1 VNNGVIRP
9 EFADSAARVVS
20 DTADILRTYIQNT
33 VEDSL
38 AEIRTGIDSINTN
51 LTAIS
56 RYDTTLANKTG
67 DGDYIWGIAGDT
79 TWPGSF
85 YKVSTKNKW
94 FRADTSV
101 AVRAYG
107 VAMDSVLKGAACR
120 FLISGTFRK
129 DDWPKFR
136 PGITIFSDSVIAG
149 KPDSGGQ
156 AAPKKM
162 QNYGVAIDSSIIL
175 IKIDPTLAY

>member
-1 VNNGVIRP
+1 M
-9 EFADSAARVVS
+9 
-20 DTADILRTYIQNT
+20 ADITNGKYLLEPVDSFAKTARF
-33 VEDSL
+33 DSL
-38 AEIRTGIDSINTN
+38 AAASKTADST
-51 LTAIS
+51 LTVNVATALS
-56 RYDTTLANKTG
+56 GDTTANRFDTTLTNKTG
-67 DGDYIWGIAGDT
+67 DGHYIWGIAGDT

-85 YKVSTKNKW
+85 YKISTKNKW

-129 DDWPKFR
+129 DDWPKFP
-136 PGITIFSDSVIAG
+136 PGTTVFSDSVTAG
-149 KPDSGGQ
+149 KPNVGGQ
-156 AAPKKM
+156 TAPKKM
-162 QNYGVAIDSSIIL
+162 QNYGVAIDSSIIF